1 MAVTYRRIRVK
12 NALSKSGLH
21 DIDYAFN
28 PYVGCAHGCLYCYAR
43 AYTRHREV
51 AENWGKIVY
60 IKENVLEVLAREV
73 RRLKPGIVG
82 VSTITDPYQ
91 PVEAQEKL
99 TRRGMQILLE
109 SSFHVSIQTKSP
121 LVLRDL
127 EILAENRQ
135 KVDVGFTII
144 TLDRES
150 SRLLEPGAPSP
161 AERAQALEEIS
172 TRDIET
178 WIFLGPII
186 RGINDSASSLRRV
199 VQLAAKTGSTL
210 LYDFLRMKPGLNN
223 SLSPI
228 LQRYPLALST
238 DRSWRKT
245 VCEKVEKLCTEAGV
259 KCEPAFPQP
268 IKDKVV
274 KSYKKI
280 LDY

>member
-12 NALSKSGLH
+12 NALSRSGLP

-28 PYVGCAHGCLYCYAR
+28 PYAGCAHGCLYCYAR

-51 AENWGKIVY
+51 AENWGQIVY

-73 RRLKPGIVG
+73 RRQKPGVVG

-99 TRRGMQILLE
+99 TRRGIQILLE
-109 SSFHVSIQTKSP
+109 AGFHVSIQTKSP

-127 EILAENRQ
+127 NLLAENKQ

-144 TLDRES
+144 TLDSEL

-161 AERAQALEEIS
+161 IERARALEEIS
-172 TRDIET
+172 ARGIET
-178 WIFLGPII
+178 WVFLGPIL
-186 RGINDSASSLRRV
+186 RGVNDSTGNLSRI
-199 VQLAAKTGSTL
+199 VQLAAKTGSIL
-210 LYDFLRMKPGLNN
+210 LYDFLRMKPGLNI
-223 SLSPI
+223 SLSPV

-238 DRSWRKT
+238 SRSWRKA
-245 VCEKVEKLCTEAGV
+245 VCEKVEKLCAEAGV

-268 IKDKVV
+268 RKKG
-274 KSYKKI
+274 KSFTSI